1 MIDIVLSGS
10 PLQEIVA
17 EGYVLFCWESDLISA
32 EQRDLCARAGFDS
45 APYLERVAF
54 SCGTG
59 VTAVFNGTIAKKPV
73 YIFFIGLGSKKTS
86 TVERREQIRRAVG
99 QAIRQAEKLKIT
111 SLVFELPHLDTTGMD
126 GFILGR
132 EIATTVEMA
141 SYQFNQFITDQ
152 KRHVAQ
158 DYYIVLKAPED
169 IHEELRV
176 GVETGIRIGHAVNQ
190 ARHWCDLPALYLT
203 PTALAE
209 RAQGIADAHD
219 CLSCRVFDKKEIE
232 AMGMGGLI
240 AVSQGSIQE
249 PRFVV
254 LEYTPEKND
263 VPTVGL
269 VGKGVTFD
277 SGGLSIKP
285 AARMDEMKD
294 DMAGA
299 AAVITTM
306 LALAYLKPH
315 IRVVACAP
323 ITENLPSGTAIKPGD
338 IIYHYNGKTSEIK
351 NTDAEGRLILADALA
366 YLCKNYK
373 LDALVNIAT
382 LTGSCAAAL
391 GPFFAGIM
399 SKHEQ
404 FQTRLIDAGRWSGD
418 RLWPLPFIDDYRA
431 AIKSEYADVCNIGSD
446 RYRAGAIT
454 AGFFLSNFVDENIP
468 WAHLD
473 IAGTSFEVPDRSYYR
488 GGSTGFGVR
497 LFVELLTN
505 WK

>member
-10 PLQEIVA
+10 PLHEIGA
-17 EGYVLFCWESDLISA
+17 QGYLLFCWESDPTTA
-32 EQRDLCARAGFDS
+32 EQIDLCARAGFDV
-45 APYLERVAF
+45 APYLKQLDF
-54 SCGTG
+54 SAGTG
-59 VTAVFNGTIAKKPV
+59 TAAVFNGTIGKNPV
-73 YIFFIGLGSKKTS
+73 YIIFVGLGNKKSS
-86 TVERREQIRRAVG
+86 TIERREQIRRALG
-99 QAIRQAEKLKIT
+99 QAIRQAEKYKIT
-111 SLVFELPHLDTTGMD
+111 KLVFELPPLTTTGMD
-126 GFILGR
+126 GFIFGR
-132 EIATTVEMA
+132 EIATTIEMA
-141 SYQFNQFITDQ
+141 SYQFNQFITDT
-152 KRHVAQ
+152 KRHVSE
-158 DYYIVLKAPED
+158 DYHIILKAPED

-176 GVETGIRIGHAVNQ
+176 GVEAGIRIGHSVNQ
-190 ARHWCDLPALYLT
+190 ARQWCDLPALYLT

-209 RAQGIADAHD
+209 RAQAIADAHD
-219 CLSCRVFDKKEIE
+219 CLSCRIFDKREIE
-232 AMGMGGLI
+232 EMGMGGLM

-263 VPTVGL
+263 VPTIGL

-285 AARMDEMKD
+285 ASRMDEMKD

-299 AAVITTM
+299 AAVIATM
-306 LALAYLKPH
+306 LALAHLKPH
-315 IRVVACAP
+315 IRVVASAP

-338 IIYHYNGKTSEIK
+338 IVYHYNGKTSEIK

-366 YLCKNYK
+366 YMCKNYK

-399 SKHEQ
+399 SKHED

-418 RLWPLPFIDDYRA
+418 RLWPLPFVDDYKP
-431 AIKSEYADVCNIGSD
+431 AIRSEYADVCNIGSE

-454 AGFFLSNFVDENIP
+454 AGFFLAHFVDENIP

>member
-10 PLQEIVA
+10 PLHEIVA
-17 EGYVLFCWESDLISA
+17 EGYVLFCWGSDPITA
-32 EQRDLCARAGFDS
+32 EQRDICARCGFDPE
-45 APYLERVAF
+45 PYLTRVTF
-54 SCGTG
+54 SAG
-59 VTAVFNGTIAKKPV
+59 VGTAVAFNGTNGKNPV
-73 YIFFIGLGSKKTS
+73 CIFFIGLGDKNVPA
-86 TVERREQIRRAVG
+86 VERREHVRRALG
-99 QAIRQAEKLKIT
+99 QMVRQAEKCKIT
-111 SLVFELPHLDTTGMD
+111 KLVLELPHPDTVGMSA
-126 GFILGR
+126 FALGK
-132 EIATTVEMA
+132 EVAAVVEMA
-141 SYQFNQFITDQ
+141 AYQFNQFITDT
-152 KRHVAQ
+152 KRHVAE
-158 DYYIVLKAPED
+158 DYHLIIKAPEA
-169 IHEELRV
+169 IHEELQV
-176 GVETGIRIGHAVNQ
+176 GIEAGIRIGHAVNQ

-219 CLSCRVFDKKEIE
+219 CLSCTVFNKKEIE
-232 AMGMGGLI
+232 AMGMGGLM
-240 AVSQGSIQE
+240 AVSQGSVQE

-263 VPTVGL
+263 APTIGL

-285 AARMDEMKD
+285 ASRMDEMKD

-299 AAVITTM
+299 AAVIATM
-306 LALAYLKPH
+306 QAIAYLQPH
-315 IRVVACAP
+315 VHVVACAP

-338 IIYHYNGKTSEIK
+338 IVYHYNGKTSEIK

-366 YLCKNYK
+366 YICKNYK
-373 LDALVNIAT
+373 LDAVVNIAT
-382 LTGSCAAAL
+382 LTGSCSAAL

-399 SKHEQ
+399 SKNEVW
-404 FQTRLIDAGRWSGD
+404 QTRLIDAGRRSGD
-418 RLWPLPFIDDYRA
+418 RLWPLPFIDDYKA
-431 AIKSEYADVCNIGSD
+431 AIKSEYADVCNIGNE

-454 AGFFLSNFVDENIP
+454 AGFFLSNFVDENVP

-488 GGSTGFGVR
+488 SGATGFGVR
-497 LFVELLTN
+497 LFVELLMD